1 MVIIRGVIFTKC
13 SRSPFCQAMAILTRI
28 QTDNPAKDKT
38 NQMPYTALARRLRH
52 SYVQLGP
59 TEVSS
64 SAAYALI
71 SVSRSKLFKILGG
84 GGGGGPEI
92 GVPVWHPHKQDYSML
107 GSRSGYWL
115 KLPCC
120 RDGGQPQLYPLRHIL
135 HICRV
140 EIFWLLKPYF
150 TESPVKG

>member
-1 MVIIRGVIFTKC
+1 MVIIRGAILKKC

-59 TEVSS
+59 TKVSS

-71 SVSRSKLFKILGG
+71 SVSRSKPFRIWGEFQKL
-84 GGGGGPEI
+84 
-92 GVPVWHPHKQDYSML
+92 GVPVWHPHKQDY
-107 GSRSGYWL
+107 
-115 KLPCC
+115 
-120 RDGGQPQLYPLRHIL
+120 
-135 HICRV
+135 
-140 EIFWLLKPYF
+140 WLLAEATLLQRRRSTTTLP
-150 TESPVKG
+150 P